1 MNPVTFVNAKES
13 IVYYTTIKQKCLIER
28 KHVQTNGGELM
39 KNYAKKRVALSL
51 VCLMI
56 CTLILP
62 TFFNITKVN
71 AESSKTTVYY
81 GFTKVES
88 FVEGEEYMFVPEEL
102 GANLTES
109 SCLLAL
115 PDGSAILKATGTTTD
130 NGAGSNIVEW
140 NNKTPEQI
148 AEEIGYYEE
157 EIEWYKEQQIQYP
170 EETWYEEEIEVAERY
185 IAALKNRV
193 TYTLDTYVDVVE
205 DGAGFDGCDQGALCN
220 KGTGYF
226 CNGGGVQGLKG
237 LTVNYKVAE
246 VDDTNLSAVLKESAI
261 NKAASGAVELTV
273 EDVEVYVEIE
283 GKKYEVSDF
292 EITDASLDLNDGDD
306 TISVKFGNSEAI
318 VTVSVPDPEPEPQ
331 SEGAVSGRDGAVSV
345 ETLKI
350 NNADTEVQDGSAAAE
365 AGKTVD
371 EVIDTLA
378 GTDTTAKVALV
389 ESAVEKGDLEVTV
402 TNVDVNK
409 VKGSVDDAAVL
420 LAALTGQEL
429 IDGITGNDTVKL
441 ELVIGEKSASD
452 VATSLA
458 GSVKQVAN
466 NKLQKSSTLYYFDTD
481 LYLTKNGISKENITE
496 FGSNNLKLT
505 FTIPTSILSV
515 ADLLTLIRTHDETD
529 GTTSVDAL
537 EDIDTDATTY
547 SVESNKLCTMAY
559 AYTVKTTTVTPT
571 TTTTTSATTSV
582 STAPK
587 TGETTSVWMFVF
599 CIAAVVFSYSMVRK
613 VK

>member
-1 MNPVTFVNAKES
+1 
-13 IVYYTTIKQKCLIER
+13 
-28 KHVQTNGGELM
+28 M

-88 FVEGEEYMFVPEEL
+88 FVEGEEYMFVPEEV

-130 NGAGSNIVEW
+130 NGAGSKIEAW

-148 AEEIGYYEE
+148 AQEIKDCEEQ
-157 EIEWYKEQQIQYP
+157 IEWLKEYQTEYP
-170 EETWYEEEIEVAERY
+170 EETWYEEAIEETERY

-205 DGAGFDGCDQGALCN
+205 DGAGFDGCSQGALCN

-237 LTVNYKVAE
+237 LTVKYKVAE

-261 NKAASGAVELTV
+261 NKATSGAVELTV

-283 GKKYEVSDF
+283 GKKYQVSDF
-292 EITDASLDLNDGDD
+292 EITDAALDLNAGDD
-306 TISVKFGNSEAI
+306 TISVKFGNSEAT
-318 VTVSVPDPEPEPQ
+318 VTVSIPDPEPQ
-331 SEGAVSGRDGAVSV
+331 NEGAVSGRDGAVSA

-350 NNADTEVQDGSAAAE
+350 NNADTEVQEGSAAAE
-365 AGKTVD
+365 VGKTVD
-371 EVIDTLA
+371 EVIDILA

-389 ESAVEKGDLEVTV
+389 ESAVEKGNLEVTV

-409 VKGSVDDAAVL
+409 VKGSVDDAAML

-458 GSVKQVAN
+458 GSVKQVAD
-466 NKLQKSSTLYYFDTD
+466 NKLQKSSTFYYFDTD

-571 TTTTTSATTSV
+571 TTTTTTATTSV

-613 VK
+613 VKK